1 MDTFIETTMDSENQR
16 ISTQSI
22 QLHTD
27 YRTLGYNKQQAQACV
42 KQYQKDYANIR
53 GLTYQASVTDKE
65 MKQLLVLKLT
75 DIDTAQLKKLD
86 FIQTLEDA
94 VFDVHTAVVV
104 YEQQGTYLQYEA
116 GGITPGYPRIRLT
129 HSLYS
134 LYEAYSL
141 HKAPALLS
149 AIRDKE
155 SKSAIKSFV
164 FPL

>member
-1 MDTFIETTMDSENQR
+1 MSREMKDSGVEWIGEIPKNWNVQRVKNAFVRKKAEAGISKTTCRGTLMDTFIETTMDSENQR

-104 YEQQGTYLQYEA
+104 YEQQG
-116 GGITPGYPRIRLT
+116 LT
-129 HSLYS
+129 CST
-134 LYEAYSL
+134 
-141 HKAPALLS
+141 KPA
-149 AIRDKE
+149 A
-155 SKSAIKSFV
+155 
-164 FPL
+164 

>member
-1 MDTFIETTMDSENQR
+1 MKQPW
-16 ISTQSI
+16 I
-22 QLHTD
+22 QKINEFQHRAYSCIQTIV
-27 YRTLGYNKQQAQACV
+27 LGYNKQQAQACV

-104 YEQQGTYLQYEA
+104 YEQQG
-116 GGITPGYPRIRLT
+116 LT
-129 HSLYS
+129 CST
-134 LYEAYSL
+134 
-141 HKAPALLS
+141 KPA
-149 AIRDKE
+149 A
-155 SKSAIKSFV
+155 
-164 FPL
+164 

>member
-1 MDTFIETTMDSENQR
+1 MRKQILLISLLLLLSGCSKKAEAGISKTTCRGTLMDTFIETTMDSENQR

-53 GLTYQASVTDKE
+53 GLTYQE

-94 VFDVHTAVVV
+94 VFDVHTAVIV
-104 YEQQGTYLQYEA
+104 YEQQG
-116 GGITPGYPRIRLT
+116 LT
-129 HSLYS
+129 CST
-134 LYEAYSL
+134 
-141 HKAPALLS
+141 KPA
-149 AIRDKE
+149 A
-155 SKSAIKSFV
+155 
-164 FPL
+164 

>member
-1 MDTFIETTMDSENQR
+1 MRKQILLISLLLLLSGCSKKAEAGISKTTCRGTLMDTFIETTMDSENQR
-16 ISTQSI
+16 IS
-22 QLHTD
+22 D

-75 DIDTAQLKKLD
+75 DIDTAQLKRLD

-104 YEQQGTYLQYEA
+104 YEQQG
-116 GGITPGYPRIRLT
+116 LT
-129 HSLYS
+129 CST
-134 LYEAYSL
+134 
-141 HKAPALLS
+141 KPA
-149 AIRDKE
+149 A
-155 SKSAIKSFV
+155 
-164 FPL
+164 

>member
-1 MDTFIETTMDSENQR
+1 MRKQILLISLLLLLSGCSKKAEAGISKTTCRGTLMDTFIETTMDSENQR

-27 YRTLGYNKQQAQACV
+27 YRTLGYIKQQAQACV

-104 YEQQGTYLQYEA
+104 YEQQG
-116 GGITPGYPRIRLT
+116 LT
-129 HSLYS
+129 CST
-134 LYEAYSL
+134 
-141 HKAPALLS
+141 KPA
-149 AIRDKE
+149 A
-155 SKSAIKSFV
+155 
-164 FPL
+164 